1 MEVFDMAN
9 NSSNSNDNKKQ
20 TKKSSGSGMWSLNK
34 ISFYTLCAVAVLYLL
49 AIILATAVMVCIVA
63 VNAWR
68 YVKSKQTIWKVLYF
82 VVLLVVIVGIIIP
95 LVL

>member
-1 MEVFDMAN
+1 MAN

-49 AIILATAVMVCIVA
+49 AYICHFVMV
-63 VNAWR
+63 
-68 YVKSKQTIWKVLYF
+68 Y
-82 VVLLVVIVGIIIP
+82 LLQLI
-95 LVL
+95 LFHFS